1 MSDERL
7 VKHAFAWKDWILSA
21 VYRLPIVLQ
30 IILWFT
36 RHSHSG
42 LEILTSA
49 RWALLAVSGF
59 FGWVPFFTL
68 RRKSW
73 VPRRKS
79 YVHTTVRVDSGI
91 YAIVC
96 KVDRRGG

>member
-21 VYRLPIVLQ
+21 AYGLLIVLQ
-30 IILWFT
+30 IILCFT

-42 LEILTSA
+42 LKILTSA
-49 RWALLAVSGF
+49 TWALLAVSGF
-59 FGWVPFFTL
+59 FGWMPFFTL

-79 YVHTTVRVDSGI
+79 YVHTTVLLDSGI
-91 YAIVC
+91 YAIMC
-96 KVDRRGG
+96 KLDRRGG